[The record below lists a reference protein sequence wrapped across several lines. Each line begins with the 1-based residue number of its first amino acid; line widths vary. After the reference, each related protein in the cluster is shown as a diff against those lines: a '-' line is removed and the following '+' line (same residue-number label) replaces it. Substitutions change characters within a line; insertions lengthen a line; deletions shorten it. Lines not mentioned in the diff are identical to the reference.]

1 MATFMTIDD
10 WIKKLAAI
18 PEKEFTIPRVE
29 AFVKE
34 NLVQPETLQPYLF
47 YSKSHYTRNLIYKC
61 DVFEVIA
68 ICWESGQV
76 SRIHNHRDQNCWM
89 TVPIGRLR
97 VQNFRVEK
105 QDRASGTCKI
115 IPSISFDMDA
125 SHPGVVRPEEPVH
138 QVLNLPEFG
147 GRATT
152 LHIYSRPYASCEVYS
167 TDRGV
172 YSDVPLHYSSEY
184 GRLSPDEKLL

>member
-1 MATFMTIDD
+1 MATLMTIDE
-10 WIKKLAAI
+10 WVKKLAAI
-18 PEKEFTIPRVE
+18 PEAEFTIPRVE
-29 AFVKE
+29 DFVKE

-47 YSKSHYTRNLIYKC
+47 YAKSHYTRNLIYKC

-97 VQNFRVEK
+97 VQNFRVEN
-105 QDRASGTCKI
+105 QDRGSGTCKI
-115 IPSISFDMDA
+115 VPSVAYDMDA
-125 SHPGVVRPEEPVH
+125 RHPGVVRPEEPVH

-147 GRATT
+147 ARATT

-167 TDRGV
+167 ADRGV